1 MNPVM
6 CVAAEETRQDAS
18 STTENCFALGKADLK
33 GSRVCPPQAGGLRVD
48 EASRLVIRPA

>member
-6 CVAAEETRQDAS
+6 FVAAEETRQDAS

-48 EASRLVIRPA
+48 QASRLVIRPG